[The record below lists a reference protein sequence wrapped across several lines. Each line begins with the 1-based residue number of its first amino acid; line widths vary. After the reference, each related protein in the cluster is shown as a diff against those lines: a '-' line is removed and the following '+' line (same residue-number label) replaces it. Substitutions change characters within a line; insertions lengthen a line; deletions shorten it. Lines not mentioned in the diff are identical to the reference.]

1 MKNFNWIAVAALS
14 LGVVATD
21 LSAQDPR
28 ERNYYYEILNPSHEP
43 KSPVNGFAETRV
55 SEVLDRGL
63 VALPGKEKGE
73 IYLSWR
79 LLQNDAPMLRLM
91 YIGRSAVKVKN

>member
-1 MKNFNWIAVAALS
+1 MKNFNWIVVAALS

-43 KSPVNGFAETRV
+43 KSPVNGFAGTRV

-63 VALPGKEKGE
+63 VAGKRERRDLPQLAIVAK
-73 IYLSWR
+73 R
-79 LLQNDAPMLRLM
+79 CARCC
-91 YIGRSAVKVKN
+91 V

>member
-1 MKNFNWIAVAALS
+1 MKNFNWIVVAALS
-14 LGVVATD
+14 LGVVAAD
-21 LSAQDPR
+21 LSAQDSR

-43 KSPVNGFAETRV
+43 KSPVNGFAGTRV

-73 IYLSWR
+73 INLTSR
-79 LLQNDAPMLRLM
+79 LLQNDAPDDELNL
-91 YIGRSAVKVKN
+91 YLEVGGKSNN